1 LQRPVMEL
9 ARDSLA
15 FSNQGVR
22 HGFAFR
28 SGIAH
33 VVILDRYRSLY
44 GPAKLTN
51 ALSKTPKFAATQP
64 HLHDGGSS
72 HGYGP

>member
-1 LQRPVMEL
+1 MEL

-22 HGFAFR
+22 YGFAFR
-28 SGIAH
+28 SAIAH

-44 GPAKLTN
+44 RTG
-51 ALSKTPKFAATQP
+51 
-64 HLHDGGSS
+64 
-72 HGYGP
+72 